1 MEDEGPETF
10 SKDSP
15 RLQFQSPSSRIP
27 WDCAQ
32 CASTPNWCGIVSIGG
47 ARRNGRRA
55 QRRRPC
61 ALSRVP
67 LVVMRSMSVREA
79 SRVLVL
85 VVGEVAGAETERG
98 VLNDSLRGG
107 KGGALAKFGWGPRI
121 RLEVRFRL
129 PYEWLEVETAE
140 DGRDRRGRA
149 LAGTERLIIVDPIF
163 EIYWRGSMSE

>member
-15 RLQFQSPSSRIP
+15 RLQFQSPSSPIP
-27 WDCAQ
+27 WGMRAVRQ
-32 CASTPNWCGIVSIGG
+32 HPQLVRNRLHRTG

-61 ALSRVP
+61 ALSGMP
-67 LVVMRSMSVREA
+67 LVVMRLMSVCEA

-107 KGGALAKFGWGPRI
+107 KGGALAKFGRGPRI
-121 RLEVRFRL
+121 RLEVRFRM
-129 PYEWLEVETAE
+129 
-140 DGRDRRGRA
+140 
-149 LAGTERLIIVDPIF
+149 IVV
-163 EIYWRGSMSE
+163 